1 MSSTEEKRTDD
12 QKMKMAPN
20 GIIITPGIAV
30 KAPPGA
36 YSILDTPEGGLLG
49 KGLIREGAYSK
60 S

>member
-1 MSSTEEKRTDD
+1 
-12 QKMKMAPN
+12 MKMAPN